1 MGKSRG
7 RLPSR
12 GKRTRKISHGFAKVT
27 DYEVLPEVM
36 TGKQLEGLVFQHPF
50 YEERKV
56 PILNGDHVTLEAG
69 TGLVHTAPDHGEEDF
84 NVCQKYA
91 AWGLKPLGTVGP
103 DGCYTKVVPEWQGKS
118 IFDIDGLV
126 IKRLAETGSLL
137 LRALSVISMRIAGV
151 VRILSSTEQQNS
163 GLLLL
168 MVSVRRH

>member
-1 MGKSRG
+1 
-7 RLPSR
+7 
-12 GKRTRKISHGFAKVT
+12 
-27 DYEVLPEVM
+27 M